1 MQFPPMEPGMV
12 SIITTTYNRTHYLKQ
27 AIESALKQT
36 YPHFEMIVSDDAST
50 EDVESVVAGFKDPRL
65 R

>member
-1 MQFPPMEPGMV
+1 MQFPPMEPGLV
-12 SIITTTYNRTHYLKQ
+12 SIITTTYNRTYYLKQ

-50 EDVESVVAGFKDPRL
+50 EDVRASSRVSKTHG
-65 R
+65 